1 MRYRLI
7 VANTTF
13 EIGEQLS
20 EQPFKLFLYD
30 ELGITSL
37 MDWSNLM
44 QIHLYEDRI
53 RLRKIDNYFKSDGPP
68 FHQLSVSD
76 IIAYASRGYQI
87 LNKEKGITEL
97 YRPPSG
103 VIKDENDKIYTQ
115 EQMIHIIKSGS
126 KGYTTV
132 KCYYA

>member
-37 MDWSNLM
+37 IDWSNLM

-68 FHQLSVSD
+68 FHQLSASD

-87 LNKEKGITEL
+87 LHKEKGITEL

-103 VIKDENDKIYTQ
+103 VIKDENDEMYTQ